1 MTKKDHQFSKILNTG
16 KFQKQQ
22 GMLPLW
28 NKGNFV
34 FEK

>member
-1 MTKKDHQFSKILNTG
+1 MEYG
-16 KFQKQQ
+16 KSQKQQ

-34 FEK
+34 FEEVKFKYG